1 MDVSIDA
8 YMNMNLTFCRLVL
21 INWYNFIRSIFF
33 KSKVMLFLVE
43 RTILRVFYLK
53 KALTY
58 LHKNIIT
65 VFSRL

>member
-43 RTILRVFYLK
+43 RTILRVF
-53 KALTY
+53 T
-58 LHKNIIT
+58 
-65 VFSRL
+65 